1 MTRHPDMRPRRPLP
15 ASAAEDGREGRYRWV
30 VLAAATFTQAASGFF
45 VQGIGA
51 MGVQLQA
58 GLDLSAA
65 QLGLLLSAAQL
76 APLAGLLVA
85 GELLDRYDERWVVGA
100 GACVVAVSLAVGSL
114 APGYAALLLV
124 LLVVGAGYSTVQPGG
139 SKSVASWFDTSR
151 RGLAMG
157 IRQAGLPLGGVLA
170 AAVLPALAASAGWR
184 ATLVAGA
191 VVALLGAVTFT
202 TFCHRPPLPLPH
214 TPTDT
219 HARSHSQ
226 VHADTE
232 IRASTSTSDLCSPS
246 AEPRP
251 IPRPTGRPGSRS
263 RASES
268 SGRLRLLREPAMVR
282 ILVSGTSLVAV
293 HSGIGA
299 LTVLHLHQT
308 ASLAPGTA
316 ALVFVAVQAAGA
328 AGRICLAAWSDRS
341 RSSTSADRP
350 HQPSTSADRRHQPST
365 SADRRHQPSTSAD
378 RQHRLSTSAGRQHRL
393 STSADRPHRFNAS
406 EDHHRSNRSG
416 RYSSVLAC
424 LVAVVA
430 GLVALATPAG
440 HSPVA
445 ASLLFVWL
453 GFFGIGWYGP
463 WVAHLAESAPPGR
476 TGFALGAAMAVNQI
490 AIILTPPALGLLKDV
505 SHGFAP
511 AWGLLAVLSAAAL
524 ALTAR
529 TPSPRPRP

>member
-1 MTRHPDMRPRRPLP
+1 M
-15 ASAAEDGREGRYRWV
+15 

-51 MGVQLQA
+51 MGVHLRDD
-58 GLDLSAA
+58 LDLSTA

-100 GACVVAVSLAVGSL
+100 GACVVAASLAAGSL

-184 ATLVAGA
+184 ATLAAGA
-191 VVALLGAVTFT
+191 AVASLGAITFT
-202 TFCHRPPLPLPH
+202 AFCRRPPLPPTNPQTD
-214 TPTDT
+214 TPTDIRPHADTHIDT
-219 HARSHSQ
+219 HARTD
-226 VHADTE
+226 AATE
-232 IRASTSTSDLCSPS
+232 ARAGTSTSTGDGTSTSAGDLPPPPP
-246 AEPRP
+246 EPQPGPRH
-251 IPRPTGRPGSRS
+251 RPTGQPGSRS

-268 SGRLRLLREPAMVR
+268 SARLRLLREPAMVR

-299 LTVLHLHQT
+299 LTVLHLHET

-341 RSSTSADRP
+341 RSGTSADR
-350 HQPSTSADRRHQPST
+350 HRRFS
-365 SADRRHQPSTSAD
+365 
-378 RQHRLSTSAGRQHRL
+378 
-393 STSADRPHRFNAS
+393 
-406 EDHHRSNRSG
+406 RSG

-424 LVAVVA
+424 LVAVIV

-440 HSPVA
+440 QSPVA

-476 TGFALGAAMAVNQI
+476 TGFALGFAMAVNQI

-511 AWGLLAVLSAAAL
+511 SWGLLAALSAVAL
-524 ALTAR
+524 ALTVR
-529 TPSPRPRP
+529 SPTPRPRP